1 VTEIIDRMIAET
13 ITWRNHYSREGLR
26 IDAAASAIRL
36 KALMDVKK
44 AVEGACIK
52 GS

>member
-1 VTEIIDRMIAET
+1 LQIIDKMIAET
-13 ITWRNHYSREGLR
+13 ITWRNHYNAEGLR

-44 AVEGACIK
+44 AIEGACK
-52 GS
+52 TNQ